1 LVRRVFVEILMPL
14 EIIVG
19 AAVGAAAASQTGRR
33 MFRRGLVYGIAG
45 ALTAYDRV
53 AAMTHGVVRGVR
65 AGVSTLA
72 EEAADTAKTA
82 KSESSAKSAGTPPP
96 SPAAAA
102 PSS

>member
-1 LVRRVFVEILMPL
+1 MPL
-14 EIIVG
+14 ELIIG

-33 MFRRGLVYGIAG
+33 MVRRGLVYGLAG

-82 KSESSAKSAGTPPP
+82 NSDAAAKPASAAPPN
-96 SPAAAA
+96 PAAAA